1 MKNIDLRREKRYY
14 RDMLKKGKKP
24 FFLSLFLL
32 AAFFCYGQGRG
43 AIFDEQYENLPRR
56 AELTERSYE
65 GLPASF
71 SLKQYAPLP
80 GDQAEFGTCVAWAAA
95 YSART
100 ISESIAL
107 NRLNQSETTQN
118 AFSPTHIYR
127 NIRPDDPG
135 GLRGAQIYMALDYM
149 RDTGA
154 VKMIDIERLL
164 TFTRIDLSH
173 FKAARNYPIAGYVTL
188 FSREDRQKPALITRI
203 VKKSLT
209 EGKPVIIGMNTP
221 DSFNDAKDVWRPTE
235 SRERF
240 YYGHALCVIG
250 YDDNRYGGA
259 FEVLNSWGRKW
270 GNGGFLWIP
279 YNVFVDFVME
289 AYELIDNIA
298 NYSDAVKFD
307 GFMQIQ
313 VSDNQSARTVNF
325 SLANNDYYSSNETFS
340 EGTKMSFSVGSRES
354 AYVYSF
360 MVSQPEG
367 HDNYYSPV
375 LLFPSSGV
383 FPLLNYN
390 DSVIELPGAGKSITL
405 NTSGKCYLIT
415 LYSKQALNIQ
425 NIINAF
431 ISSKGSLNKRLS
443 AAIGDGYTTSAS
455 YSETEPSF
463 TASPVNSRAVIV
475 LIAAI
480 EIKEP

>member
-1 MKNIDLRREKRYY
+1 MPYIGNMRFKRRFIC
-14 RDMLKKGKKP
+14 L
-24 FFLSLFLL
+24 FSIFLFASSL
-32 AAFFCYGQGRG
+32 AFAQGRG

-118 AFSPTHIYR
+118 TFSPTHIYR
-127 NIRPDDPG
+127 NIRPDDSTG
-135 GLRGAQIYMALDYM
+135 MSGAQIYSALDYM

-154 VKMIDIERLL
+154 VKMLDIERLL
-164 TFTRIDLSH
+164 SFTRIDLSY
-173 FKAARNYPIAGYVTL
+173 FKTSRKYPIAGYVTL
-188 FSREDRQKPALITRI
+188 FSREDRQKQALITRI

-221 DSFNDAKDVWRPTE
+221 DSFNDAKDVWRPAE
-235 SRERF
+235 NPQRF
-240 YYGHALCVIG
+240 FYGHALCVIG

-270 GNGGFLWIP
+270 GNGGYIWIP
-279 YNVFVDFVME
+279 YHVFVDFVIE

-298 NYSDAVKFD
+298 NYSDTIKFD
-307 GFMQIQ
+307 GFVQMQAA
-313 VSDNQSARTVNF
+313 DAQSARTVNF
-325 SLANNDYYSSNETFS
+325 SFTDNFYYKAEESFLQ
-340 EGTKMSFSVGSRES
+340 GTKVSFSIGAKES

-360 MVSQPEG
+360 MISQPHG

-375 LLFPSSGV
+375 LLFPQPGV
-383 FPLLNYN
+383 SPLLNYS
-390 DSVIELPGAGKSITL
+390 DSIIALPGGERNIIL
-405 NTSGKCYLIT
+405 NTPGANYLIT
-415 LYSKQALNIQ
+415 LYSKHALNIQ
-425 NIINAF
+425 NVINAF
-431 ISSKGSLNKRLS
+431 ISSRGSINKRLS
-443 AAIGDGYTTSAS
+443 SALGEGYTTSLS
-455 YSETEPSF
+455 YSANEASF
-463 TASPVNSRAVIV
+463 TAAPNNSGAVTA
-475 LIAAI
+475 LIIAI
-480 EIKEP
+480 DID